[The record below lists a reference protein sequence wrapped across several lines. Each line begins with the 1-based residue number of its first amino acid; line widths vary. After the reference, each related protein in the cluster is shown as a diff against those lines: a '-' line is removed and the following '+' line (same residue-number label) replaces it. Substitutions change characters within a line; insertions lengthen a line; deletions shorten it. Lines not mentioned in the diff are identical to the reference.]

1 MVEESGL
8 LVKEIN
14 ETIKNKAKKQKGRF
28 LPMLLGTLP
37 ASILGSALIGT
48 GVIRADES
56 TIRAGQDV

>member
-28 LPMLLGTLP
+28 LPMLLGTLA

-48 GVIRADES
+48 RVIRADES